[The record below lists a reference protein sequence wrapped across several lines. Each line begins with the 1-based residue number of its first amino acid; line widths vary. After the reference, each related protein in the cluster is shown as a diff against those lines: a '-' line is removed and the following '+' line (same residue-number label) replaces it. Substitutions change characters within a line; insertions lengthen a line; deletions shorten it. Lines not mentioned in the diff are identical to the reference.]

1 MSAVSRIY
9 VGIGSNVDVHRHIA
23 GGLEALHGRFGDV
36 SVSAPFRS
44 AALGV
49 PGPDFI
55 NLVIAF
61 DSALG
66 WQALRMHLRSI
77 ETEHGRIR
85 GEHEPAAVTLDLDLL
100 MMGDTRVASEQ
111 LQLPAPAI
119 ASRAF
124 VLAPLADLA
133 PAVRHPLLGLMFAE
147 LWSAFDPA
155 LQATVKRM
163 HWPEPRTVRRRP
175 HGEDGARSRL

>member
-1 MSAVSRIY
+1 MSAVPRIY
-9 VGIGSNVDVHRHIA
+9 VSIGSNVDAHGHIA
-23 GGLEALHGRFGDV
+23 GGLEALHGCFGDV
-36 SVSAPFRS
+36 SMSAAFRS

-55 NLVIAF
+55 NLVVAF
-61 DSALG
+61 DTAIG

-77 ETEHGRIR
+77 ETEHGRLR
-85 GEHEPAAVTLDLDLL
+85 GEREAADVTLDLDIL
-100 MMGDTRVASEQ
+100 MIGDTRVATAQ

-119 ASRAF
+119 ATRAF

-133 PAVRHPLLGLMFAE
+133 PAARHPVLGLTFAE

-155 LQATVKRM
+155 LQATVKRV
-163 HWPEPRTVRRRP
+163 HWPRPRLIRRRP
-175 HGEDGARSRL
+175 HGEDGARWRL

>member
-1 MSAVSRIY
+1 M
-9 VGIGSNVDVHRHIA
+9 
-23 GGLEALHGRFGDV
+23 
-36 SVSAPFRS
+36 SVSAAMSMCTGTSPAGSKPCTDASVTS
-44 AALGV
+44 ACRRHSGAQRFGV